1 MRVKMMLIGVLLLL
15 LPQAGLSAEAV
26 TDGAK
31 PSAIVSEPT
40 YEFDEVVDGSQ
51 VIHDFIIQNK
61 GDAPLDITKVKPG

>member
-1 MRVKMMLIGVLLLL
+1 MKFKMMLAFILVLL
-15 LPQAGLSAEAV
+15 LPQAGLSAEPARE
-26 TDGAK
+26 GAK
-31 PSAIVSEPT
+31 PSAIVPEST